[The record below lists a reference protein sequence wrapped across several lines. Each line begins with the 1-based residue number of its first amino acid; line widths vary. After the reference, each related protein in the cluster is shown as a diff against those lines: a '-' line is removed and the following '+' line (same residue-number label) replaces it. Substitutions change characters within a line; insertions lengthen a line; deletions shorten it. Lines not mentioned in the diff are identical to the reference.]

1 MRQRKAG
8 GGAATCRFE
17 KGSGST
23 LAQPAWRMA
32 LPPATVQVH
41 DAHGKPQAFSPFLA
55 EEALDMPSP
64 QMHEQEA
71 LGQDSQESLGLS
83 FP

>member
-1 MRQRKAG
+1 MEEWPP
-8 GGAATCRFE
+8 AASRRA
-17 KGSGST
+17 
-23 LAQPAWRMA
+23 LALPWPSPPGEWP

-83 FP
+83 FS